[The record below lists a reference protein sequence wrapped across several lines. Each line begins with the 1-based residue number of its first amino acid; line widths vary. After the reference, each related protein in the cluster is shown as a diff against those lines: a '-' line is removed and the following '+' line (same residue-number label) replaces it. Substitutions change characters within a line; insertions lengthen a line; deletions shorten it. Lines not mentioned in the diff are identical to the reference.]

1 MYSLLLKDILVQK
14 KQFLY
19 GILLAAVYSFAFS
32 SNNLGGVLTVFVFP
46 YIFVLTAASYEE
58 KNKAEM
64 ILISLPIKRSLLV
77 MERYISV
84 FLFAALGA
92 IEYIIVVGVA
102 NLVELPIKFS
112 TLTIEPVLIFGLAM
126 YYGIYLPLYFK
137 FGYIK
142 TRWVNFVMFF
152 GLFFGVPSLVNAINK
167 YGINFKILN
176 PLITFFKNQS
186 NIAVASELIIV
197 AFLIYVLSY
206 AISVKI
212 YNSRE
217 F

>member
-19 GILLAAVYSFAFS
+19 GILLAAIYSFAFS

-58 KNKAEM
+58 KNRSEIVLA
-64 ILISLPIKRSLLV
+64 SLPIKRSILV
-77 MERYISV
+77 MEKYVSV

-92 IEYIIVVGVA
+92 IEYIIVVGIG
-102 NLVELPIKFS
+102 NMLQLPIRFS
-112 TLTIEPVLIFGLAM
+112 TLTIEPVLIFGLAV
-126 YYGIYLPLYFK
+126 YYGIYLPFYFK

-142 TRWVNFVMFF
+142 TRWINFVMFF
-152 GLFFGVPSLVNAINK
+152 GLFFGVTGLISVINK
-167 YGINFKILN
+167 YGTNSQVLN
-176 PLITFFKNQS
+176 SLITLFKNQS
-186 NIAVASELIIV
+186 NTFVANELIIM
-197 AFLIYVLSY
+197 ALLIYALSY
-206 AISVKI
+206 MISVKI

>member
-19 GILLAAVYSFAFS
+19 GILLAAVYSFAFGS
-32 SNNLGGVLTVFVFP
+32 DNLDGVLTVFVFP

-77 MERYISV
+77 MEKYVSV

-92 IEYIIVVGVA
+92 IEYIIVVGIG
-102 NLVELPIKFS
+102 NLFQLPIKFS
-112 TLTIEPVLIFGLAM
+112 TLTIEAVLIFGLAM

-137 FGYIK
+137 FGYLK

-152 GLFFGVPSLVNAINK
+152 GLFFGVPSLVSAINK

-186 NIAVASELIIV
+186 NIAVANELIIM
-197 AFLIYVLSY
+197 ALLIYALSY

>member
-19 GILLAAVYSFAFS
+19 GILLAAIYSFAFS

-46 YIFVLTAASYEE
+46 YIFMLTAASYEE
-58 KNKAEM
+58 KNRSEIVLA
-64 ILISLPIKRSLLV
+64 SLPIKRSLLV
-77 MERYISV
+77 IEKYVSV

-92 IEYIIVVGVA
+92 IEYIIVVGIG
-102 NLVELPIKFS
+102 NLFQLPIKFS
-112 TLTIEPVLIFGLAM
+112 TLTIEPVLIFGLAV

-152 GLFFGVPSLVNAINK
+152 GLFFGVTGLINTINK
-167 YGINFKILN
+167 YGMNFKILN
-176 PLITFFKNQS
+176 FLITFFKNQS
-186 NIAVASELIIV
+186 NIVVASELITM
-197 AFLIYVLSY
+197 AFLIYALSCM
-206 AISVKI
+206 ISVKI
-212 YNSRE
+212 YNLRE

>member
-112 TLTIEPVLIFGLAM
+112 TLTIEPVLIFGLAV

-152 GLFFGVPSLVNAINK
+152 GLFFGVAGLISAINK
-167 YGINFKILN
+167 YGTNSQVLN
-176 PLITFFKNQS
+176 SLITFFKNQS
-186 NIAVASELIIV
+186 NTVVANELIIM
-197 AFLIYVLSY
+197 ALLIYALSY
-206 AISVKI
+206 MISVKI

>member
-112 TLTIEPVLIFGLAM
+112 TLTIEPVLIFGLAA

-152 GLFFGVPSLVNAINK
+152 GLFFGVTSVISAINK